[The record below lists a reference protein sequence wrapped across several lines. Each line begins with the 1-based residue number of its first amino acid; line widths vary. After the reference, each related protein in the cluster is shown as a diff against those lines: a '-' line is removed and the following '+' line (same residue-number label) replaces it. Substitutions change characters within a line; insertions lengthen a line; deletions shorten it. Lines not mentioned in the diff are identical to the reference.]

1 MSNSPL
7 FNLSILEEMEDN
19 DFVVQIISLYL
30 KDSAPNIL
38 AIKQAAEDSD
48 FKSVEQKV
56 HKLKGSTG
64 MLQSEPLM
72 TTINN
77 LHEAAKA
84 ENSKGNIKELVDQ
97 MLVEYEALQ
106 HALNNYI
113 ETFKK

>member
-1 MSNSPL
+1 MNNSPL

-30 KDSAPNIL
+30 KDSAQNVS
-38 AIKQAAEDSD
+38 AIKQAADNSD

-77 LHEAAKA
+77 LHESSKA
-84 ENSKGNIKELVDQ
+84 DNSNGSIKKLVDQ
-97 MLVEYEALQ
+97 MLAEYEALQ
-106 HALNNYI
+106 EALNNYI